1 MAVTNDDVRRI
12 AELARLGV
20 DEDRL
25 PRLVSELD
33 GILAHMAVLKQVDVE
48 GVEGAAGISSGGMPL
63 RVDAG
68 PQYPLAV
75 SRDSFA
81 PVCREGFFV
90 VPRLDSHAAAGGAA
104 DAAIV
109 ADDPA

>member
-1 MAVTNDDVRRI
+1 MAVTNEDVRRI
-12 AELARLGV
+12 AELARLGL
-20 DEDRL
+20 DESRL
-25 PRLVSELD
+25 PRLAAELD
-33 GILAHMAVLKQVDVE
+33 GILAHVAVLQRVDIE
-48 GVEGAAGISSGGMPL
+48 GVEAAAGVSSGGMPL

-90 VPRLDSHAAAGGAA
+90 VPRLDSHVALGGAA
-104 DAAIV
+104 DGTV
-109 ADDPA
+109 GADGPA

>member
-1 MAVTNDDVRRI
+1 MPVTNDDVRRV
-12 AELARLGV
+12 AELARLGL
-20 DEDRL
+20 DEARL
-25 PRLVSELD
+25 PRLVAELD
-33 GILAHMAVLKQVDVE
+33 AILAHMAVLQQVDVE
-48 GVEGAAGISSGGMPL
+48 GVEAAAGVSSGGMPL

-90 VPRLDSHAAAGGAA
+90 VPRLDSHADAARAA
-104 DAAIV
+104 DAGV
-109 ADDPA
+109 RGEPA

>member
-1 MAVTNDDVRRI
+1 MAVTNDDVRRV

-20 DEDRL
+20 DEARL
-25 PRLVSELD
+25 PRLVAELD
-33 GILAHMAVLKQVDVE
+33 GILAHMAVLQQVDVE
-48 GVEGAAGISSGGMPL
+48 GVEGAAGVSSGGMPL

-90 VPRLDSHAAAGGAA
+90 VPRLDSHADAGGAG
-104 DAAIV
+104 DALV
-109 ADDPA
+109 ADNPA